1 MPELF
6 RFFGFV
12 FFFYSREHEP
22 LHVHVE
28 GNGGNAKFDF
38 EDTRGLFVLTESH
51 GIKANDLRKIK
62 RIVNDNA
69 DIIITAWNKYFGLDG
84 QDNEDIFPR

>member
-22 LHVHVE
+22 VHVHVE
-28 GNGGNAKFDF
+28 GNGGEAKYTLDKR
-38 EDTRGLFVLTESH
+38 TGLFVLQYTI
-51 GIKANDLRKIK
+51 GIKAGDLKKIEQIIK
-62 RIVNDNA
+62 DNTE
-69 DIIITAWNKYFGLDG
+69 IIKQAWRVYF
-84 QDNEDIFPR
+84 QEDA

>member
-22 LHVHVE
+22 IHVHVE
-28 GNGGNAKFDF
+28 GNGGEAKFSLD
-38 EDTRGLFVLTESH
+38 EQTGLFVLQYCV
-51 GIKANDLRKIK
+51 GIKTNDLKKIQQVIK
-62 RIVNDNA
+62 DNTE
-69 DIIITAWNKYFGLDG
+69 IIKQAWKVYFKVD
-84 QDNEDIFPR
+84 E

>member
-22 LHVHVE
+22 IHVHVE
-28 GNGGNAKFDF
+28 GNGGEAKFSLD
-38 EDTRGLFVLTESH
+38 EQTGLFVLQYCV
-51 GIKANDLRKIK
+51 GIKTNDLNKIQQV
-62 RIVNDNA
+62 IIDNTE
-69 DIIITAWNKYFGLDG
+69 IIKQAWKVYFKVD
-84 QDNEDIFPR
+84 E

>member
-6 RFFGFV
+6 RFYGFV

-28 GNGGNAKFDF
+28 GNDGLAKFVYNDSTSTF
-38 EDTRGLFVLTESH
+38 DLEMAVNV
-51 GIKANDLRKIK
+51 KAGDLRKIK
-62 RIVNDNA
+62 RIVADNK
-69 DIIITAWNKYFGLDG
+69 DNIVRAWHKHFGTDG
-84 QDNEDIFPR
+84 KDC